1 MIILDERTGRIK
13 KLTELHRISGERVQL
28 TLEDLQ
34 YCFDEACE
42 NFAGEFEHG
51 KFKDVPLGIEFVRGF
66 NNACDFYYGHS
77 LKDMIDCIIENHN
90 GLVDFLTWLDEELRH
105 STDFEKFLNS
115 ELDALF
121 EIPAKVLEDLRDDL
135 ENCYYALDD
144 DRNEEE
150 DDEDWEEDES
160 DEDDE

>member
-13 KLTELHRISGERVQL
+13 KLTELHRISSERVQL
-28 TLEDLQ
+28 ALEDLH

-42 NFAGEFEHG
+42 NFAEEFERG

-66 NNACDFYYGHS
+66 NNACDFYHSYS

-90 GLVDFLTWLDEELRH
+90 GLVDFLTWLDEELRY
-105 STDFEKFLNS
+105 STDFDNFLNS
-115 ELDALF
+115 EKDALF
-121 EIPAKVLEDLRDDL
+121 GIPSTVLENLRDDL

-150 DDEDWEEDES
+150 DDEDWEEDEC